1 MKTDSIN
8 SLNALII
15 RNNDGE
21 QMTLIENETKVKV
34 ITDKSEYEEDYSGV
48 LTFIN
53 EYEIEIDNEVN
64 IDWDYIKEV
73 IVLN

>member
-34 ITDKSEYEEDYSGV
+34 ITDKSEYEEDYSVV